1 MITTKARAALKGV
14 LMKPV
19 GEYTGDE
26 DRLVRDMMAREP
38 VAFADLLVECAADL
52 RRQLEDLKAK
62 QLK

>member
-1 MITTKARAALKGV
+1 MITVKAKAALKAV

-38 VAFADLLVECAADL
+38 VAFADLLMECSADL